1 MKSHGSELL
10 TAATLQGGI
19 MKKPLRMPAE
29 AQPRNTTRADLIPT
43 EGFGLEVDGRIK
55 TVFPTLQ
62 AALKRARD
70 LQAEFPMLRIRVYD
84 AAEKTSTLLELP
96 EVQ

>member
-1 MKSHGSELL
+1 M
-10 TAATLQGGI
+10 
-19 MKKPLRMPAE
+19 
-29 AQPRNTTRADLIPT
+29 
-43 EGFGLEVDGRIK
+43 K

-70 LQAEFPMLRIRVYD
+70 LQAEFPMLRIRVYN